1 MQKGISYAVFWG
13 AGEYSKPDTDL
24 SVANLA
30 ATGANWMSLNAIGNQ
45 ETITSTTIFT
55 TATGSPTDADLIHA
69 IRQGHNLGLKVM
81 LRFGVGLLNDPT
93 HWPGQIGENFTTE
106 AEWASW
112 FASYRHL
119 IEYYADLA
127 ETHGVD
133 QFSVGTELGAT
144 VHRADDWRAVIAAAR
159 SRYSGPITYSANHSG
174 EETSI
179 TWWDAVDYIG
189 VDAYYPLTDKNDPTL
204 DELRA
209 AWVPHVATLA
219 NLASTW
225 GKPILF
231 TEIGYRSLD
240 GANRYPWEYQPGG
253 TIDLQ
258 EQADAYQ
265 ATFESV
271 YSQPWFAGMFWHFW
285 ATDPFKGGPCDDD
298 FTPHDKPAED
308 VLRAWYGAPPRP
320 TPTPTPQ
327 PTSTPTTTP
336 SFTPSATPPSTPQPT
351 PQSTPPP
358 MPTPTLAYPYPAP
371 ALLAPADG
379 QVFQGT
385 DQAIVLT
392 WASVG
397 ILAQDE
403 WYVVRLRYE
412 AEGMDQPPNAWT
424 KTTSWRV
431 PAEVYP
437 SSDVA
442 SRLLRWDVTVKR
454 QTHTGPDGAPEGVD
468 MSPVSSTRSFYW
480 Y

>member
-1 MQKGISYAVFWG
+1 MKRGDTLSLIAAMYGTTVEAITEANGIPPSAILSIGQQLIIPYPGPTGGVIPG
-13 AGEYSKPDTDL
+13 MPTIPAGEIITYVVQRGDSLYSI
-24 SVANLA
+24 ANLYG
-30 ATGANWMSLNAIGNQ
+30 TTVEVLMMVNGITDPELIQVGQ
-45 ETITSTTIFT
+45 ELIISWEEPTP
-55 TATGSPTDADLIHA
+55 TAT
-69 IRQGHNLGLKVM
+69 
-81 LRFGVGLLNDPT
+81 
-93 HWPGQIGENFTTE
+93 
-106 AEWASW
+106 
-112 FASYRHL
+112 
-119 IEYYADLA
+119 
-127 ETHGVD
+127 
-133 QFSVGTELGAT
+133 AT
-144 VHRADDWRAVIAAAR
+144 
-159 SRYSGPITYSANHSG
+159 P
-174 EETSI
+174 E
-179 TWWDAVDYIG
+179 
-189 VDAYYPLTDKNDPTL
+189 
-204 DELRA
+204 
-209 AWVPHVATLA
+209 
-219 NLASTW
+219 
-225 GKPILF
+225 
-231 TEIGYRSLD
+231 
-240 GANRYPWEYQPGG
+240 
-253 TIDLQ
+253 
-258 EQADAYQ
+258 
-265 ATFESV
+265 
-271 YSQPWFAGMFWHFW
+271 
-285 ATDPFKGGPCDDD
+285 
-298 FTPHDKPAED
+298 
-308 VLRAWYGAPPRP
+308 P

-442 SRLLRWDVTVKR
+442 SRLFRWDVTIKR